1 MKIKKILAAIAA
13 SAMVLTMFGAT
24 VYAAGVEG
32 DDDIIDEDV
41 TDIDENEDEDED
53 EVEVEVEVE
62 VEDEVAVPKTGNSAV
77 AFAVIPVALAAAAII
92 AKKSK

>member
-53 EVEVEVEVE
+53 EVEVEVVE
-62 VEDEVAVPKTGNSAV
+62 VVEVPKTGNASV